1 MIVFI
6 HIGDENV
13 IRSRDVVSIIDYNL
27 FNSSSIIEEMIF
39 KQRESG
45 NVSDSSYEEAKS
57 IVITVNHIYFSSL
70 SVSTL
75 NRRAQL
81 SYKLD
86 KVDDIT
92 DTYDIEE

>member
-1 MIVFI
+1 MFI

>member
-1 MIVFI
+1 MFI

-13 IRSRDVVSIIDYNL
+13 IRSKDVVSIIDYSL
-27 FNSSSIIEEMIF
+27 FHSSSIIEEMIF
-39 KQRESG
+39 KQREKG

-92 DTYDIEE
+92 DTYELEE